1 MTMTFINLL
10 TDFGL
15 QDQYVFQ
22 MKAVIKMISPQS
34 QILDITHGI
43 TKFSVKEGAFILA
56 QAEKYFPKNS
66 IAVAVVDPGV
76 GSNRAC
82 LAIRTEH
89 FTFIGPD
96 NGILYEAAKIDGLI
110 EVREITSNEI
120 ILDKGGTFDG
130 RDVFAP
136 AAAYIAEGFPFR
148 NVGKKLNNI
157 SKYSFSYPIIK
168 QHELYLEVLY
178 IDHFGNIILN
188 IQSIDFLK
196 WAKEEIQFKIYIENS
211 IFLTR
216 LVKSYSELS
225 GPGLLIGSSGLLEL
239 STNMK
244 GKVINKIRIGS
255 KLHIKRYK

>member
-1 MTMTFINLL
+1 MAFINLL

-34 QILDITHGI
+34 QILDITHDI
-43 TKFSVKEGAFILA
+43 TKFSVKEGVFILA

-82 LAIRTEH
+82 LAIKTEH
-89 FTFIGPD
+89 YVFIGPD

-110 EVREITSNEI
+110 EAREITSKEI
-120 ILDKGGTFDG
+120 ILEMGGTFDG

-136 AAAYIAEGFPFR
+136 AAAYIAEGFPFQD
-148 NVGKKLNNI
+148 VGKTLKNI
-157 SKYSFSYPIIK
+157 NKYSFPDPIIK
-168 QHELYLEVLY
+168 QHELSLEVLY

-188 IQSIDFLK
+188 IQSGDFLK
-196 WAKEEIQFKIYIENS
+196 WAKEEIQFEIYVENS
-211 IFLTR
+211 IFIAR

-225 GPGLLIGSSGLLEL
+225 GPGLLIGSSDLLEL

-244 GKVINKIRIGS
+244 GKVINKIRLGS
-255 KLHIKRYK
+255 KLNIRRYTK